1 MIVNQGNLGNLFT
14 GFKTAFNNGFR
25 GVMPDWDKVATLVQ
39 SGTRTENYS
48 WLGQFPQLREWL
60 GDRQVKSMSQ
70 YNYSIT
76 NKTYEGTVSVA
87 REDIEDDQFGVYSPM
102 FQEMGH
108 AAATHPD
115 SLVFALM
122 AAGFATL
129 CYDGQYFFDTDH
141 PVGTGTSSNSGGGS
155 GAPWVLMD
163 ASRPLKPF
171 IFQRRRDY
179 QLIAMTDPNDEGVF
193 TRKEF
198 RYGVDGRC
206 NVGYGF
212 WQMAYGSKQ
221 TLDAGN
227 FNAARAALEGYRSDE
242 GRPLGIK
249 PNLLVVG
256 PSNRAAAEALL
267 LAQMNAAG
275 ASNTLYKAVGLVV
288 TPWLT

>member
-1 MIVNQGNLGNLFT
+1 MIINQGNLGNLFV

-25 GVMPDWDKVATLVQ
+25 NITPDWPRVGTLVP
-39 SGTRTENYS
+39 SNTKSENYS
-48 WLGQFPQLREWL
+48 WMGQFPQLREWI
-60 GDRQVKSMSQ
+60 GDRQVKNISQ

-76 NKTYEGTVSVA
+76 NKTYEATIGVP
-87 REDIEDDQFGVYSPM
+87 REDIADDQFGVYSPL
-102 FQEMGH
+102 FAEMGH

-115 SLVFALM
+115 SLVFALL
-122 AAGFATL
+122 AAGFATV

-141 PVGTGTSSNSGGGS
+141 PVGTGQVSNSGGGS

-163 ASRPLKPF
+163 TSRPLKPI
-171 IFQRRRDY
+171 IFQRRQDY
-179 QLIAMTDPNDEGVF
+179 QLVSMTDPNDEGVF
-193 TRKEF
+193 SRREY

-221 TLDAGN
+221 TLDAGA
-227 FNAARAALEGYRSDE
+227 FNTARAALEGFKSDE

-275 ASNTLYKAVGLVV
+275 ASNTLYKAVDLLV
-288 TPWLT
+288 TPWLS